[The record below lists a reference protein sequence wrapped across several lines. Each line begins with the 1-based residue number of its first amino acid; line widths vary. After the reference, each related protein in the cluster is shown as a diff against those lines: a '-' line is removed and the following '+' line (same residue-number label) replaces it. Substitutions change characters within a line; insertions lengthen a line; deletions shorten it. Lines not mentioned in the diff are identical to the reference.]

1 MSARKTSDVI
11 REELEKIRLAMITSQ
26 QTLGIKDSGRS
37 AASIKITGSRALGA
51 VLTATKYL
59 ETNFDGFGR
68 PPGGKPPMEALLK
81 WGKLSPQG
89 NQTREQA
96 AYAVARHI
104 GEFGTRIFPG
114 NAGAAGI
121 PMDKITKQGADNL
134 AEALADNEVQRALD
148 AIDQIRFTK

>member
-1 MSARKTSDVI
+1 MSARNTSDVI
-11 REELEKIRLAMITSQ
+11 REELEAIRLAIITSQ
-26 QTLGIKDSGRS
+26 QTLGIRDTGRS
-37 AASIKITGSRALGA
+37 ATSIKITGSRALGA

-68 PPGGKPPMEALLK
+68 PPGKKPPMQALLQ
-81 WGKLSPQG
+81 WGKLQPQG

-104 GEFGTRIFPG
+104 GQVGTRIHR
-114 NAGAAGI
+114 GAQGI
-121 PMDKITKQGADNL
+121 PMDEIAKQGADNM

>member
-26 QTLGIKDSGRS
+26 QTLGIKDTGRS

-59 ETNFDGFGR
+59 ETKFDGYGR
-68 PPGGKPPMEALLK
+68 PPGGKPSAQDMLK
-81 WGKLSPQG
+81 WGKLSPEG
-89 NQTREQA
+89 NQTRLQA

-104 GEFGTRIFPG
+104 GQVGTSIHR
-114 NAGAAGI
+114 GAAGI